1 MTDEAVTEQPS
12 LEALVETGMLS
23 LVPKILRRWGVRG
36 VLRILRSERVFAS
49 NHLGYVLVVGF
60 KR

>member
-1 MTDEAVTEQPS
+1 MLQGILRTVGAS
-12 LEALVETGMLS
+12 ATGMLS